1 MSYTVTNIPT
11 AGAMYFKNAV
21 QGVKL
26 TNCNENVTVTLLV
39 GTDANMQ
46 HTPTASVFLASY
58 APGFNNDV
66 NVDLEEFYGNYLTF
80 SFPRQNN
87 FLQADFAKCFMIQ
100 IYGETSHQVASS
112 QFIVI
117 NAACK
122 TDKAIATWLASNFLT
137 NQPMEQMSCKDAPH
151 WLSFYDANGGLSLVG
166 RFYKKSGGNVDVN
179 ICTTNG
185 AGCYT
190 CNVSYDKLIRRLAAL
205 PSSLHGYYDVLL
217 MDGDDIKAKQR
228 YIYNERTGREQYY
241 CFVNALGGI
250 DTLICQGE
258 NVLNPDI
265 TYNIGRF
272 GKEFRQLDD
281 TETIR
286 AWSQNTG
293 QLPVDWRNWFYEIMA
308 VKAGAWRYDG
318 KLYADI
324 VLKESSITASNH
336 GQLNSYTFGYILTE
350 STSVIGSD
358 ERAAYAFRQSAADS
372 AEEYES
378 DIKTIELAFED
389 GATETIPVPAKVILV
404 LATADAIVE
413 ATPISYLVDGTVVDD
428 FTPSTTEPVQIA
440 LPAGDELSFE
450 TENVSVNGLILN
462 YYPSTPT

>member
-1 MSYTVTNIPT
+1 MSINLTQYPDAMSFKNKLKEFVIPT
-11 AGAMYFKNAV
+11 QV
-21 QGVKL
+21 GVSL
-26 TNCNENVTVTLLV
+26 SLFLGNNTSGTLL
-39 GTDANMQ
+39 
-46 HTPTASVFLASY
+46 F
-58 APGFNNDV
+58 
-66 NVDLEEFYGNYLTF
+66 EGNYQPDF
-80 SFPRQNN
+80 SNN
-87 FLQADFAKCFMIQ
+87 VKIDVSDIVEEQLKTVLPSNNNNYLQADWSKGFFYRITDGSDRADGTF
-100 IYGETSHQVASS
+100 TV
-112 QFIVI
+112 V

-122 TDKAIATWLASNFLT
+122 TNKAIATWLESNFLT
-137 NQPMEQMSCKDAPH
+137 NQPMEAMSRKDAPH

-190 CNVSYDKLIRRLAAL
+190 CNVSYDKLIRLLAAL

-217 MDGDDIKAKQR
+217 MDGDNIKAKQR
-228 YIYNERTGREQYY
+228 YIYKERTGNEQYY

-258 NVLNPDI
+258 NVLNPEI

-272 GKEFRQLDD
+272 GKSFRQLDD
-281 TETIR
+281 TDTIR
-286 AWSQNTG
+286 AWTQNTG
-293 QLPVDWRNWFYEIMA
+293 MLPWKWRNWFYEIMA
-308 VKAGAWRYDG
+308 VKAGAWRYED
-318 KLYADI
+318 KTYTEI
-324 VLKESSITASNH
+324 VLIESSIAASNR
-336 GQLNSYTFGYILTE
+336 GQLQGYTFGYILTE
-350 STSVIGSD
+350 NTSVIGSD
-358 ERAAYAFRQSAADS
+358 ERAAYAFRKSVADE

-378 DIKTIELAFED
+378 DMQAIELAFTD
-389 GATETIPVPAKVILV
+389 GETEAIPIPAKVILV
-404 LATADAIVE
+404 LATADAVVE

-462 YYPSTPT
+462 YYPQTPS

>member
-1 MSYTVTNIPT
+1 MSYTATQTPSNGAIYPKNLVPEVILSQVTD
-11 AGAMYFKNAV
+11 
-21 QGVKL
+21 
-26 TNCNENVTVTLLV
+26 EVTIHLLQSDSV
-39 GTDANMQ
+39 IFEGSY
-46 HTPTASVFLASY
+46 TP
-58 APGFNNDV
+58 DV
-66 NVDLEEFYGNYLTF
+66 LGHVSVDLCELFTEWLNTSLPNT
-80 SFPRQNN
+80 NT
-87 FLQADFAKCFMIQ
+87 FLQTEWKKQFTLKIEDEDAQNTINFYVCNADFKSRTAW
-100 IYGETSHQVASS
+100 T
-112 QFIVI
+112 
-117 NAACK
+117 
-122 TDKAIATWLASNFLT
+122 TWLASNFLT

-190 CNVSYDKLIRRLAAL
+190 CNVSYDKLIRRIVAL

-228 YIYNERTGREQYY
+228 YIYSERTGREQYY

-272 GKEFRQLDD
+272 GKSFRQLDD
-281 TETIR
+281 TDTIR

-293 QLPVDWRNWFYEIMA
+293 LLPVDWRNWFYEIMA

-318 KLYADI
+318 KSYTDI
-324 VLKESSITASNH
+324 VLKESSIAASNH

-350 STSVIGSD
+350 NTSVIGSD

-378 DIKTIELAFED
+378 DIKTMELAFTD
-389 GATETIPVPAKVILV
+389 GVTETIPIPAKVILV
-404 LATADAIVE
+404 LATADAVVE

-462 YYPSTPT
+462 YYPQTPT

>member
-1 MSYTVTNIPT
+1 
-11 AGAMYFKNAV
+11 MYFKNAV

-26 TNCNENVTVTLLV
+26 TNCNENVTVSLLV

-122 TDKAIATWLASNFLT
+122 TDKAIATWLESNFLT

-151 WLSFYDANGGLSLVG
+151 WLSFYDANGGLSLKA
-166 RFYKKSGGNVDVN
+166 RFYKKAGGNIDVS
-179 ICTTNG
+179 IATTNG

-190 CNVSYDKLIRRLAAL
+190 CNVSYYRLIRQIAAL
-205 PSSLHGYYDVLL
+205 PSSLYGYYDVLL

-228 YIYNERTGREQYY
+228 YIYSERTGNEQYY

-258 NVLNPDI
+258 NVLQPDI

-272 GKEFRQLDD
+272 GKSFRQLDD
-281 TETIR
+281 TDTIR

-293 QLPVDWRNWFYEIMA
+293 MLPYKWRNWLFEIFA
-308 VKAGAWRYDG
+308 QKDG
-318 KLYADI
+318 CWKYADKVYTEI
-324 VLKESSITASNH
+324 IISEGNLSVSNN
-336 GQLNSYTFGYILTE
+336 GQLTSNTFGYILTE
-350 STSVIGSD
+350 NTSVIGSD
-358 ERAAYAFRQSAADS
+358 ERAAYAFRKSVADE

-378 DIKTIELAFED
+378 DMQAIELAFED
-389 GATETIPVPAKVILV
+389 GATEAIPVPAKVILV
-404 LATADAIVE
+404 LATADAVVE

-450 TENVSVNGLILN
+450 TENVSVKGLILN

>member
-11 AGAMYFKNAV
+11 AGAMYFKNEV
-21 QGVKL
+21 QGVRL
-26 TNCNENVTVTLLV
+26 TSCNENVRVSLHV
-39 GTDANMQ
+39 GTDANMS
-46 HTPTASVFLASY
+46 HTPNIPVFSASY
-58 APGFNNDV
+58 SPDFNNEI
-66 NVDLEEFYGNYLTF
+66 NIDLGEFYDDYLKTNL
-80 SFPRQNN
+80 PNPNN
-87 FLQADFAKCFMIQ
+87 FLQADFARCFLIS
-100 IYGETSHQVASS
+100 IEGETSSTVRTS

-122 TDKAIATWLASNFLT
+122 TEEDIADWLASNFLT
-137 NQPMEQMSCKDAPH
+137 NQPMEQHACKDAPL
-151 WLSFYDANGGLSLVG
+151 WISFYDADGGLSLKA
-166 RFYKKSGGNVDVN
+166 RFYPKAGGNIDVN
-179 ICTTNG
+179 IATTKG

-190 CNVSYDKLIRRLAAL
+190 YNVSYDKLIRLLAAL
-205 PSSLHGYYDVLL
+205 PSSLKGYYDVLL
-217 MDGDDIKAKQR
+217 MDGNDIKAKQR
-228 YIYNERTGREQYY
+228 YIYNERTGMEQYY

-258 NVLNPDI
+258 NVLQPDI

-293 QLPVDWRNWFYEIMA
+293 HLPVDWRNWFYEIMA

-318 KLYADI
+318 KSYTDI

-336 GQLNSYTFGYILTE
+336 GQLNGYTFGYILTE
-350 STSVIGSD
+350 NTSVIGSD
-358 ERAAYAFRQSAADS
+358 ERAAYAFRQSAADA

-404 LATADAIVE
+404 LAMADAVVE
-413 ATPISYLVDGTVVDD
+413 AMPISYLVDGTVVDD

-450 TENVSVNGLILN
+450 TENVSVTGLILN
-462 YYPSTPT
+462 YYPQTPS

>member
-1 MSYTVTNIPT
+1 MSINLTQYPD
-11 AGAMYFKNAV
+11 AMSFKNKV
-21 QGVKL
+21 KDFTISSQIGV
-26 TNCNENVTVTLLV
+26 TFTLYE
-39 GTDANMQ
+39 G
-46 HTPTASVFLASY
+46 
-58 APGFNNDV
+58 NDTII
-66 NVDLEEFYGNYLTF
+66 FTGNYHPDFGNTIRIDVSEIIADRLKTAFPSSDRYLQPDWAKTF
-80 SFPRQNN
+80 GYKIE
-87 FLQADFAKCFMIQ
+87 D
-100 IYGETSHQVASS
+100 GSS
-112 QFIVI
+112 NATGTFTVI

-122 TDKAIATWLASNFLT
+122 TDKAIATWLESNFLT
-137 NQPMEQMSCKDAPH
+137 NQPMEQMSCKDAPLF
-151 WLSFYDANGGLSLVG
+151 LSFYGAYGKLRLVG
-166 RFYKKSGGNVDVN
+166 RFYPKTGGNTDVN
-179 ICTTNG
+179 IYSTPSP
-185 AGCYT
+185 GCYT
-190 CNVSYDKLIRRLAAL
+190 CNVSYDMLIRRVPAL
-205 PSSLHGYYDVLL
+205 PSSLKGYYDVLL
-217 MDGDDIKAKQR
+217 MDGNDIKAKQR
-228 YIYNERTGREQYY
+228 YIYNERTGMEQYY

-258 NVLNPDI
+258 NVLQPDI

-293 QLPVDWRNWFYEIMA
+293 HLPVDWRNWFYEIMA

-318 KLYADI
+318 KSYTDI
-324 VLKESSITASNH
+324 VLKESSIAASNH
-336 GQLNSYTFGYILTE
+336 GQLNGYTFGYILTE
-350 STSVIGSD
+350 NTSVIGSD
-358 ERAAYAFRQSAADS
+358 ERAAYAFRQSAADA

-404 LATADAIVE
+404 LATADAVVE

-462 YYPSTPT
+462 YYPQTPS

>member
-1 MSYTVTNIPT
+1 MSYNKSQTPVNNATYPKNGVPEIILNQVTD
-11 AGAMYFKNAV
+11 
-21 QGVKL
+21 
-26 TNCNENVTVTLLV
+26 EVTITLLQ
-39 GTDANMQ
+39 GDNL
-46 HTPTASVFLASY
+46 VFSGSY
-58 APGFNNDV
+58 SPDVIGFV
-66 NVDLEEFYGNYLTF
+66 RVDLCDLFDDWLKTTLPGTN
-80 SFPRQNN
+80 R
-87 FLQADFAKCFMIQ
+87 FLQSEWKKQFTLKIEDADAQDTINFNVCNAEIKS
-100 IYGETSHQVASS
+100 ETAWM
-112 QFIVI
+112 
-117 NAACK
+117 
-122 TDKAIATWLASNFLT
+122 TWIEENFLT
-137 NQPMEQMSCKDAPH
+137 NQPMEQHACKDAPLF
-151 WLSFYDANGGLSLVG
+151 LSFFDPLGGLSLVA
-166 RFYKKSGGNVDVN
+166 RFYPFAGGETDVN

-190 CNVSYDKLIRRLAAL
+190 CNVSYDRLIRQVPAL
-205 PSSLHGYYDVLL
+205 PSSLHGYYDILL

-228 YIYNERTGREQYY
+228 YIYKERTGNEQYY

-258 NVLNPDI
+258 IVLNPDI

-308 VKAGAWRYDG
+308 VKAGAWRYED
-318 KLYADI
+318 KTYTEI
-324 VLKESSITASNH
+324 VLRESSIAASNR
-336 GQLNSYTFGYILTE
+336 GQLQGYTFGYILTE

-358 ERAAYAFRQSAADS
+358 ERAAYAFRQSAADA

-404 LATADAIVE
+404 LATADAVVE

-450 TENVSVNGLILN
+450 TENVSVNSLILN
-462 YYPSTPT
+462 YYPQTPT

>member
-1 MSYTVTNIPT
+1 MSLTLTQYPDT
-11 AGAMYFKNAV
+11 MSFKNT
-21 QGVKL
+21 VKEFIVP
-26 TNCNENVTVTLLV
+26 TQVGVTLSLFLGNDTS
-39 GTDANMQ
+39 GTLL
-46 HTPTASVFLASY
+46 F
-58 APGFNNDV
+58 
-66 NVDLEEFYGNYLTF
+66 EGNYQPDF
-80 SFPRQNN
+80 SNN
-87 FLQADFAKCFMIQ
+87 VRIDVSDIVAEQLKTVLPSSNNYLQADWAKVFCYRITDGNERADGTF
-100 IYGETSHQVASS
+100 T
-112 QFIVI
+112 VI

-122 TDKAIATWLASNFLT
+122 TEEGIADWLASNFLT
-137 NQPMEQMSCKDAPH
+137 NQPMEQHACKDAPH
-151 WLSFYDANGGLSLVG
+151 WLSFYDANGGLSLKA
-166 RFYKKSGGNVDVN
+166 RFYKKAGGNIDVS
-179 ICTTNG
+179 IATTNG

-190 CNVSYDKLIRRLAAL
+190 CNVAYQHLIQRVAAL
-205 PSSLHGYYDVLL
+205 PSSLFGYYDVLL
-217 MDGDDIKAKQR
+217 MDGTTINAKQR
-228 YIYNERTGREQYY
+228 YIYTERTGNEQYY

-258 NVLNPDI
+258 NVLQPDI

-318 KLYADI
+318 KSYTDI
-324 VLKESSITASNH
+324 VLKESSVTASNH

-378 DIKTIELAFED
+378 DIKTIELAFAD
-389 GATETIPVPAKVILV
+389 GETETIPIPAKVILV
-404 LATADAIVE
+404 LATADALIE

-428 FTPSTTEPVQIA
+428 FTPSTTDPVQIA

-450 TENVSVNGLILN
+450 TENVSVTGLILH
-462 YYPSTPT
+462 YYPQTPT

>member
-1 MSYTVTNIPT
+1 MSLTLTQYPDT
-11 AGAMYFKNAV
+11 MSFKNAV
-21 QGVKL
+21 KEFIVPTQVG
-26 TNCNENVTVTLLV
+26 VTLSLFLGNDTS
-39 GTDANMQ
+39 GTLL
-46 HTPTASVFLASY
+46 F
-58 APGFNNDV
+58 
-66 NVDLEEFYGNYLTF
+66 EGNYQPDF
-80 SFPRQNN
+80 SNN
-87 FLQADFAKCFMIQ
+87 VRIDVSDIVAEQLKTVLPSNNNYLQADWAKVFCYRITDGNDRADGTF
-100 IYGETSHQVASS
+100 T
-112 QFIVI
+112 VI

-122 TDKAIATWLASNFLT
+122 TEEGIADWLASNFLT
-137 NQPMEQMSCKDAPH
+137 NQPMEQHACKDAPL
-151 WLSFYDANGGLSLVG
+151 WISFYDADGGLSLKA
-166 RFYKKSGGNVDVN
+166 RFYKKAGGNIDVN
-179 ICTTNG
+179 IATTNG

-190 CNVSYDKLIRRLAAL
+190 CNVSYDRLIRQIAAL
-205 PSSLHGYYDVLL
+205 PSSLYGYYDVLL

-228 YIYNERTGREQYY
+228 YIYSERTGNEQYY

-258 NVLNPDI
+258 NVLQPDI
-265 TYNIGRF
+265 TYNIGRL
-272 GKEFRQLDD
+272 GKSFRQLDD
-281 TETIR
+281 TDTIR
-286 AWSQNTG
+286 AWTQNTG
-293 QLPVDWRNWFYEIMA
+293 MLPWKWRNWFFEIMS
-308 VKAGAWRYDG
+308 VKACAWRYDG
-318 KLYADI
+318 KSYTDI

-358 ERAAYAFRQSAADS
+358 ERAAYAFRQSAADA

-404 LATADAIVE
+404 LATADAVVE

-462 YYPSTPT
+462 YYPQTPS

>member
-1 MSYTVTNIPT
+1 MSYTILQAPASNGSYPKNGVPEIVLTSVSGGIRIELMQNSDTIFEGSYT
-11 AGAMYFKNAV
+11 ADPNG
-21 QGVKL
+21 
-26 TNCNENVTVTLLV
+26 TVR
-39 GTDANMQ
+39 
-46 HTPTASVFLASY
+46 
-58 APGFNNDV
+58 
-66 NVDLEEFYGNYLTF
+66 VDLGDLFGEWLYTDLSIAQSNYK
-80 SFPRQNN
+80 QNN
-87 FLQADFAKCFMIQ
+87 WRKQFGIRITDDDSTPAVTRSFYVSNADFK
-100 IYGETSHQVASS
+100 SS
-112 QFIVI
+112 
-117 NAACK
+117 
-122 TDKAIATWLASNFLT
+122 IAWTTWLESNFLT
-137 NQPMEQMSCKDAPH
+137 NQPMEQMSCKDAPLF
-151 WLSFYDANGGLSLVG
+151 LSFNDAYGKLRLVG
-166 RFYKKSGGNVDVN
+166 RFYPKTGGNTDVN
-179 ICTTNG
+179 IYSTPSP
-185 AGCYT
+185 GCYT
-190 CNVSYDKLIRRLAAL
+190 CNVSYDMLIRRVPAL
-205 PSSLHGYYDVLL
+205 PSSLKGYFDILL
-217 MDGDDIKAKQR
+217 MDGPTVKAKQR
-228 YIYNERTGREQYY
+228 YIYSERTGREQYY

-258 NVLNPDI
+258 NVLQPDI

-318 KLYADI
+318 KAYTEI
-324 VLKESSITASNH
+324 VLKESGIAASNH
-336 GQLNSYTFGYILTE
+336 GQLNGYTFGYILTE
-350 STSVIGSD
+350 NTSVIGSD

-389 GATETIPVPAKVILV
+389 GVTETIPVPAKVILV
-404 LATADAIVE
+404 LATADAVVE

-450 TENVSVNGLILN
+450 TVNVSVNGLILN
-462 YYPSTPT
+462 YYPQTPT